1 MLSNYEKCLYN
12 EALLM
17 RRHLDIQQKIHKK
30 TRMRETKP
38 KEDHDIVNGEFIN
51 HFNTKMKEYK

>member
-1 MLSNYEKCLYN
+1 MVATKDLILTDEEIAMLSNYEKKLYK

-30 TRMRETKP
+30 RRVRE
-38 KEDHDIVNGEFIN
+38 
-51 HFNTKMKEYK
+51 